1 MYNIYGDGEKLNVSE
16 IYTDKTACDQF
27 LWQDQAMKGG
37 RLVRDQDTFKKK
49 FFKRFQDMKEAEIYK
64 NFTHLQHEGTM
75 DDYFRN
81 LLVFVTSV
89 QDINEE

>member
-1 MYNIYGDGEKLNVSE
+1 M
-16 IYTDKTACDQF
+16 Q
-27 LWQDQAMKGG
+27 GG
-37 RLVRDQDTFKKK
+37 RPVRYRDTFKRK
-49 FFKRFQDMKEAEIYK
+49 FFKRFQDTEEAQICK

-89 QDINEE
+89 QDINEEQILQIFISGIKMSIQIDIILLNVKYVKKPH